1 MKVILTK
8 DVEQLGD
15 AGTLHEVKP
24 GFARNYLIPKGLA
37 QAATAG
43 TIKQVQLRQAAEQRR
58 IAKQEAEQ
66 QDLAGRI
73 EGLRLEFVARAGAQ
87 GRLFGSV
94 TSADIATKLS
104 QLVGQE
110 IDRRKVDLP
119 GGIHEVG
126 EVEVPIRLVGRLA
139 PRITAVVIAEGS
151 EVGKDDEGDEGDEG
165 DEDDE
170 GDEGDE
176 GDDSREGAEGATGG
190 EDEVSDPADT
200 LTNEAGPGAEVA
212 DEMSGLVAEERAF
225 ERERE

>member
-8 DVEQLGD
+8 DVAQLGD

-58 IAKQEAEQ
+58 VAKLESEQ

-94 TSADIATKLS
+94 TSADIATRLS
-104 QLVGQE
+104 QMLGQE

-126 EVEVPIRLVGRLA
+126 EVQVPIRLVGRLA

-151 EVGKDDEGDEGDEG
+151 EGGEGDEEGDSSEGGEGDEGGE
-165 DEDDE
+165 
-170 GDEGDE
+170 
-176 GDDSREGAEGATGG
+176 SNEGAWGAAS

-212 DEMSGLVAEERAF
+212 DEMSGLIAEERAF
-225 ERERE
+225 ERERDRE

>member
-1 MKVILTK
+1 
-8 DVEQLGD
+8 
-15 AGTLHEVKP
+15 
-24 GFARNYLIPKGLA
+24 
-37 QAATAG
+37 

-58 IAKQEAEQ
+58 VAKLESEQ

-94 TSADIATKLS
+94 TSADIATRLS
-104 QLVGQE
+104 QMLGQE

-126 EVEVPIRLVGRLA
+126 EVQVPIRLVGRLA

-151 EVGKDDEGDEGDEG
+151 EAGEG

-170 GDEGDE
+170 G
-176 GDDSREGAEGATGG
+176 GDDGEGAGGATS
-190 EDEVSDPADT
+190 EDEV
-200 LTNEAGPGAEVA
+200 
-212 DEMSGLVAEERAF
+212 
-225 ERERE
+225 

>member
-8 DVEQLGD
+8 DVAQLGD

-37 QAATAG
+37 QAATTG
-43 TIKQVQLRQAAEQRR
+43 TIKQVQLRQAAE
-58 IAKQEAEQ
+58 
-66 QDLAGRI
+66 
-73 EGLRLEFVARAGAQ
+73 Q

-94 TSADIATKLS
+94 TSADIATRLS
-104 QLVGQE
+104 QMLGQE

-126 EVEVPIRLVGRLA
+126 EVQVPIRLVGRLA

-151 EVGKDDEGDEGDEG
+151 EGG
-165 DEDDE
+165 EDDE

-176 GDDSREGAEGATGG
+176 GGDSSEGAGGAAS

-212 DEMSGLVAEERAF
+212 DEMSGLIAEERAF
-225 ERERE
+225 ERERDRE